1 MLTGCCK
8 KPSNLTEVY
17 SSFPLSEKL
26 IDSLQS
32 SYTHLNINFKFI
44 AEVVI

>member
-8 KPSNLTEVY
+8 KPFNLTEVS

-26 IDSLQS
+26 IDLLQS
-32 SYTHLNINFKFI
+32 SYTYLNTTFKFI